1 MYNSDDTS
9 KDNNEH
15 DSNDD
20 EDDNDHNDKRTDDQ
34 TNYFTLKMEFFCLT
48 STSASLLTWHI
59 SKTANINLPQKMSQ
73 KFK

>member
-48 STSASLLTWHI
+48 STSASLLT
-59 SKTANINLPQKMSQ
+59 
-73 KFK
+73 